1 MAERCA
7 HLLGTAN
14 FSSVSHAVRRP
25 SSLAFVRGLVGVVE
39 AAHTPGPGELVGIDG
54 MAISLPRTQRHRC
67 AKMNRDTVGGGV
79 VWAYMVNAAKGVSPV
94 KILRTVEGAWHDTR
108 VMRDVT
114 LIPRGPIYLMDRGF
128 YAFALLA
135 KWLKARVRFIVRARQ
150 RDFVYTTLRVVSAP
164 RRIATKHLEL
174 DAIVRLG
181 APSAKLHPRV
191 RLVIAVLA
199 SGERLM
205 LVSDRFDWSAQ
216 AILSAYHKRWH
227 IERFH
232 RFLKQSLGLAHL
244 YTFEQSGIMFLLH
257 VALLLALLLLL
268 SEANPSGET
277 IHLLHLALRAVRR
290 SIGLGSPWR
299 ANTYTRRRTRRRPA
313 RREGPKP

>member
-7 HLLGTAN
+7 HLLGTDN
-14 FSSVSHAVRRP
+14 FSSVSHALRRA
-25 SSLAFVRGLVGVVE
+25 SSLAFVRRLLAALE
-39 AAHTPGPGELVGIDG
+39 ATHTPGAGELVGVDG
-54 MAISLPRTQRHRC
+54 MAVSLPRTQRHRC
-67 AKMNRDTVGGGV
+67 AKMNRNTVGGGV
-79 VWAYMVNAAKGVSPV
+79 VWAYMIKVARGTSPV

-108 VMRDVT
+108 VMGDVE
-114 LIPRGPIYLMDRGF
+114 LVPRGPIYLMDRGF
-128 YAFALLA
+128 YAFALLG

-164 RRIATKHLEL
+164 RRIGAKHLKL

-205 LVSDRFDWSAQ
+205 LVSDRLRWSAE

-232 RFLKQSLGLAHL
+232 RFVKQSLGLAHL
-244 YTFEQSGIMFLLH
+244 YSFHQSGIMFLVH
-257 VALLLALLLLL
+257 VAVLLAMLLVLA
-268 SEANPSGET
+268 EVNPSGET
-277 IHLLHLALRAVRR
+277 IQLLHAALRAVRR

-299 ANTYTRRRTRRRPA
+299 ANTYTRRRTRRKPPCQ
-313 RREGPKP
+313 EGTNP